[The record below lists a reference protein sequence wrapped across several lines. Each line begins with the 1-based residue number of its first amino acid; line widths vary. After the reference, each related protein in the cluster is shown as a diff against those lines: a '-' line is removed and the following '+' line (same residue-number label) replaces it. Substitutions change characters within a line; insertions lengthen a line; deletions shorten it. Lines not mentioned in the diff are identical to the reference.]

1 VKGGQAASGV
11 WMDCI
16 LCYAGDMKYAMRD
29 DSISGSCCC
38 CHPGIDIRILI
49 VRSFRSRLGS
59 FRIVVFNWLG
69 YSFLMTR

>member
-1 VKGGQAASGV
+1 MKGGQAASGV

-16 LCYAGDMKYAMRD
+16 LCYAGDMKSAMID
-29 DSISGSCCC
+29 YSISGSCCC

-69 YSFLMTR
+69 YSF